1 MKHKSSAVRRNYWI
15 LGLILIIIAI
25 GIGGVI
31 VAGAEAGAAV
41 PAPTATP
48 GIAEP
53 VPQDGH
59 CTLLVD
65 GDTCYV
71 LTLPGCNWVM
81 TKFGQDSLG
90 VTLECDPVKAGDMG
104 EELGV
109 ASEDRQ

>member
-1 MKHKSSAVRRNYWI
+1 MKYKSAAVRRNYLI
-15 LGLILIIIAI
+15 LGLICIALAV
-25 GIGGVI
+25 GLVGVI
-31 VAGAEAGAAV
+31 VAGAEAAALV

-48 GIAEP
+48 VIVEP

-109 ASEDRQ
+109 ALEGR